1 MEWVSKP
8 EFKRLH
14 PDLSKQELGKQW
26 KTFEKNQQ
34 RYLYNQYHGLKDDQ
48 DLSSVTGFRMESKN
62 KYLKIKP
69 KHRKIVPD
77 GFDLQ
82 ESKKNYLCHLFYP
95 NGTYF
100 TDIFFTGSQNKM
112 YLMLLDFHT
121 RKLYA
126 RPLQIKKSYQLY
138 EALYEIMTQNDLVGK
153 IKFLIADGEKGFQGP
168 QFETLFLIP
177 YKIKFIPVKKDEIY
191 PHYRIPNHDKL
202 GVINRV
208 MRTIRDMAY
217 VAGIPDPIPEKAMQ
231 HLVNTYNR
239 APHTFLSKYY
249 GHPISPN
256 EVDEEKKL
264 KIWRRVQQH
273 NYNVSKRRG
282 FYIKPG
288 SRVAVYNDD
297 DPLRHKRRM
306 QVRPVSYTVK
316 GYRNGGYDVI
326 DDFGREL
333 NVSRYKMK
341 LIPKD

>member
-1 MEWVSKP
+1 MEWVKKAD
-8 EFKRLH
+8 FRKLN
-14 PDLSKQELGKQW
+14 PDLSKEDIDNQW
-26 KTFEKNQQ
+26 KSFSKNQDTN
-34 RYLYNQYHGLKDDQ
+34 LYNKYHGLNGVE
-48 DLSSVTGFRMESKN
+48 DLSTVTGFRMRKKN
-62 KYLKIKP
+62 DYLGVEP
-69 KHRKIVPD
+69 QHRKIVPD

-82 ESKKNYLCHLFYP
+82 KSKKKYLCHLFYP

-100 TDIFFTGSQNKM
+100 ADIFFTGKEKKM
-112 YLMLLDFHT
+112 YLMLMDFHT

-126 RPLQIKKSYQLY
+126 KPLRIRKSYQLY
-138 EALYEIMTQNDLVGK
+138 EALYEIMTENDLVGK

-168 QFETLFLIP
+168 QFETLFLKA
-177 YKIKFIPVKKDEIY
+177 YNVKFIPVNKVEIY
-191 PHYRIPNHDKL
+191 PHYRLPNHDKL

-217 VAGIPDPIPEKAMQ
+217 VAGIPDPIPENAMQ
-231 HLVNTYNR
+231 HLVNTYNN
-239 APHTFLSKYY
+239 APHSFLSKYY
-249 GHPISPN
+249 GEEISPSR
-256 EVDEEKKL
+256 VDEQKKL

-273 NYNVSKRRG
+273 NYNVSKRKG

-288 SRVAVYNDD
+288 STVAVYNDD
-297 DPLRHKRRM
+297 DPLKHKRRM